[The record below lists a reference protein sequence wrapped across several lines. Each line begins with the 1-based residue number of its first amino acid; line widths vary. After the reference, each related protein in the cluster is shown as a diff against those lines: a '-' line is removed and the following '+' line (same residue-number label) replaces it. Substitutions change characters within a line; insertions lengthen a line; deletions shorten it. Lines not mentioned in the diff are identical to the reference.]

1 MERPSPHISVIM
13 PVYNAAATL
22 AEAMD
27 SMLKQDYADWE
38 IVAVDDGSTDGS
50 LPMLQAYAALD
61 GRVRVLSGDH
71 GGIVSSLRR
80 GCAAAQGDLLARMDA
95 DDIAFPS
102 RLSSQARMFEGVS
115 GPLLCGGRFITR
127 GGPGGPGRKRYDA
140 WINGLAGHEEIVRE
154 IFVECPLP
162 HPTFMMPRAFYED
175 LGGYRDMGWP
185 EDYDL
190 VLRAWMGGARFA
202 KPESPLLYWRD
213 HGGRLS
219 MTDPRYGEEAFRR
232 LKRHVLF
239 QTYLKEAGRPF
250 IQWGA
255 GEVGK
260 RWLPEWPTP
269 PLAVVD
275 VHPRKIG
282 RSIHGVNVITRD
294 ELPAPGACFI
304 VVAVGARGARADIRS
319 QLAPLGYRELEHFVF
334 VA

>member
-13 PVYNAAATL
+13 PVYNAAETL

-27 SMLKQDYADWE
+27 SILKQDYADWE
-38 IVAVDDGSTDGS
+38 IVAVDDGSTDAS
-50 LPMLQAYAALD
+50 LPMLQTYAALD
-61 GRVRVLSGDH
+61 GRVRVLTGDH
-71 GGIVSSLRR
+71 AGIVPALRR
-80 GCAAAQGDLLARMDA
+80 GCAAARGDLLARMDA
-95 DDIAFPS
+95 DDIALPS
-102 RLSSQARMFEGVS
+102 RLSSQARMFEEVP

-127 GGPGGPGRKRYDA
+127 GGPAGPGRRRYDD

-162 HPTFMMPRAFYED
+162 HPTFMMSRVLYD
-175 LGGYRDMGWP
+175 SLGGYRDMGWP

-190 VLRAWMGGARFA
+190 VLRAWMAGARFA
-202 KPESPLLYWRD
+202 KPEFPLLCWRD
-213 HGGRLS
+213 RGGRLS

-232 LKRHVLF
+232 LKRHFLF

-260 RWLPEWPTP
+260 RWLPEWPIP

-275 VHPRKIG
+275 IHPRKIG
-282 RSIHGVNVITRD
+282 RRIHGVNVITRD
-294 ELPAPGACFI
+294 ELPVPGACFI
-304 VVAVGARGARADIRS
+304 IVAVGARGARADIRS